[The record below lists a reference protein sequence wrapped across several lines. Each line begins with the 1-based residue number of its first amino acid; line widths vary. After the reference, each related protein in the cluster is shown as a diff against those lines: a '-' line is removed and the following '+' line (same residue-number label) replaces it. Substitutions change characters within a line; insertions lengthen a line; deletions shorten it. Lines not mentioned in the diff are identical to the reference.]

1 MGTEQKQ
8 DQEKKVP
15 AAVPEEEAPASKKMI
30 SAMGTV
36 GLLAAVLIVFTFQLT
51 FPLIKENKARLLQQA
66 IFEVVPGAETKQT
79 FIVTDSKKIVPLDGE
94 DEKSFK
100 LYACYGQDGSLV
112 GIAVEA
118 QDQGFQDVIR
128 IIYGYSPQKQAIVG
142 MKVLQSTE
150 TPGLGDKIEKDPEFL
165 SNFEALDV
173 RLDEQKGNL
182 AHPIEMVKSGQKT
195 ESWQISAITGA
206 TISSKAITK
215 MLKESTEKNI
225 PFIEMNLDEL
235 RRNLN

>member
-1 MGTEQKQ
+1 METEQKQ

-36 GLLAAVLIVFTFQLT
+36 GLVAAALIVFTYQVT

-66 IFEVVPGAETKQT
+66 IFEVVPGAETKET
-79 FIVTDSKKIVPLDGE
+79 FMVTDSKEIIPLEGE
-94 DEKSFK
+94 DEKAFK
-100 LYACYGQDGSLV
+100 LYACYGKDGNLV
-112 GIAVEA
+112 GVAVEA

-128 IIYGYSPQKQAIVG
+128 IIYGYSPEKQEIVG

-150 TPGLGDKIEKDPEFL
+150 TPGLGDKIEKDPEFR
-165 SNFEALDV
+165 SNFDALDV
-173 RLDEQKGNL
+173 HLDENGTAL
-182 AHPIEMVKSGQKT
+182 AHQVELVKTGQKT
-195 ESWQISAITGA
+195 DPWQIVAITGA

-215 MLKESTEKNI
+215 MIRESTAKNI
-225 PFIEMNLDEL
+225 PFIHENLSKLEGSK
-235 RRNLN
+235 